1 MRCTPLLP
9 GGAHPE
15 IAISRSSNPLL
26 AVCVLLLVVVAGG
39 LTGCGDSATKGI
51 ASESPKGSGDSTESK
66 KSKPVSVEVVT
77 LQDEP
82 LTIEVALTGQL
93 NAKYSVMLKSEITG
107 VIESI
112 EFDEGSR
119 VEKGR
124 VLFRLGDG
132 EQRAR
137 LMETEAEARLA
148 QDTFD
153 RTQRLTNESISSIA
167 RRAEAAAALDKARA
181 KIQLARL
188 EVDRT
193 YIRAPFTGVV
203 GSLFVGPGEYL
214 KPEITPLVEI
224 TAIDKLQL
232 LFTLPEPSIAL
243 AQIGGIVHARVAAYP
258 GERFRGEVFFVSP
271 TIDPSTR
278 RLMAKA
284 WVPNSDHR
292 LKPGMFANV
301 DIIVAVRDAAILV
314 PEAGMIYDRH
324 GTYVWLMDE
333 NDRAKKVPVEIGYR
347 QEGRVVITK
356 GLQAGDRVVSSGVNK
371 LRAGK
376 LIDPQFIDPQFIDP
390 SSAPELRAAD
400 RPDASVRGVG
410 GAEG

>member
-1 MRCTPLLP
+1 MRCTPHHP

-15 IAISRSSNPLL
+15 NFISRSSKPLL
-26 AVCVLLLVVVAGG
+26 AVCVLLLVVMAGG
-39 LTGCGDSATKGI
+39 LGGCGENPSRST
-51 ASESPKGSGDSTESK
+51 ASSPPKGSDDSSGPKE
-66 KSKPVSVEVVT
+66 SKPVSVEVVT
-77 LQDEP
+77 LHDEP

-93 NAKYSVMLKSEITG
+93 NAKYSVMLKSEVTG

-112 EFDEGSR
+112 EFEEGSR
-119 VEKGR
+119 VEKGQ

-137 LMETEAEARLA
+137 LMEHEAELKLA

-153 RTQRLTNESISSIA
+153 RTQRLTSESISSMA
-167 RRAEAAAALDKARA
+167 RRAEATAVLDEARA
-181 KIQLARL
+181 KIALARL
-188 EVDRT
+188 ELDRT
-193 YIRAPFTGVV
+193 YIRAPFSGVV

-214 KPEITPLVEI
+214 KPEITPLVEL

-258 GERFRGEVFFVSP
+258 GERFRGEIYFVSP
-271 TIDPSTR
+271 TIDTSTR
-278 RLMAKA
+278 RLIAKA

-314 PEAGMIYDRH
+314 PEAGMVYDRH
-324 GTYVWLMDE
+324 GTYVWLMDAD
-333 NDRAKKVPVEIGYR
+333 DRAKKVPVEIGYR
-347 QEGRVVITK
+347 QHGRVVITK
-356 GLQAGDRVVSSGVNK
+356 GLEAGDRMVASGVNK

-376 LIDPQFIDPQFIDP
+376 LIDPQFVDPLP
-390 SSAPELRAAD
+390 APELRAAD
-400 RPDASVRGVG
+400 LPDASARGEG
-410 GAEG
+410 GAES